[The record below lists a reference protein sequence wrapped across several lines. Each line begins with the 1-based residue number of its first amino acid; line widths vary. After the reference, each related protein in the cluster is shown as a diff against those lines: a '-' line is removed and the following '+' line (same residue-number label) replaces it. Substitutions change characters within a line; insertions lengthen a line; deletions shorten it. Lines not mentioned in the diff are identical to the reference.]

1 MCALPGIWWYKHI
14 SEESGVGHYGT
25 HREHQ
30 WATHREHQWAVLLK
44 LGSLEECQLSINWL
58 EILVLGTPQTYEQL
72 SGSEADTVS
81 SLEVSL
87 GMVGHKPY
95 KPE

>member
-30 WATHREHQWAVLLK
+30 WAVLLK
-44 LGSLEECQLSINWL
+44 LGSLEECQLSMNWL

-87 GMVGHKPY
+87 GMVGYKPY